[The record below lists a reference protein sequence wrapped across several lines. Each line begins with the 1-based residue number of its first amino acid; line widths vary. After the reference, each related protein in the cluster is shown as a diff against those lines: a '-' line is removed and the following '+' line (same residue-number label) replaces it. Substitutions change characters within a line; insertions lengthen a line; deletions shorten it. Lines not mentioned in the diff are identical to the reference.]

1 MNFTLLFTLVLLII
15 FISTLIR
22 SAFGFGN
29 ALVAMPLLV
38 LLLSVKTAAPLVALV
53 GIISALVMLLR
64 EWRELDI
71 KAAIYLILSTL
82 AGIPL
87 GLFFLKSSPEHIVR
101 MILGLVLIGFG
112 LYNLFGLRLPTLR
125 KGYLV
130 FPFGFFAGI
139 LGGAYNTSGPPVVIY
154 GVMRGC
160 SKEKFRAT
168 LQGYFLISSALVVVG
183 HGISG
188 LWTRSVLI
196 YFLASI
202 PVVVLADLLGNWIVR
217 KIHGEKFNKAVNLFL
232 VVVGVLMFI

>member
-154 GVMRGC
+154 GVMRGW

-183 HGISG
+183 HGISR

-202 PVVVLADLLGNWIVR
+202 PVVVLADLLGNWIVH
-217 KIHGEKFNKAVNLFL
+217 KIQGEKFNRAVNLFL
-232 VVVGVLMFI
+232 VVVGILMFI

>member
-53 GIISALVMLLR
+53 GIICALVMLLR

-154 GVMRGC
+154 GVMRGW
-160 SKEKFRAT
+160 SKEKLRAT

-202 PVVVLADLLGNWIVR
+202 PVVVLADLLGNLIVR

>member
-29 ALVAMPLLV
+29 ALGAMPLLV

-101 MILGLVLIGFG
+101 
-112 LYNLFGLRLPTLR
+112 
-125 KGYLV
+125 
-130 FPFGFFAGI
+130 
-139 LGGAYNTSGPPVVIY
+139 
-154 GVMRGC
+154 
-160 SKEKFRAT
+160 
-168 LQGYFLISSALVVVG
+168 
-183 HGISG
+183 
-188 LWTRSVLI
+188 
-196 YFLASI
+196 
-202 PVVVLADLLGNWIVR
+202 
-217 KIHGEKFNKAVNLFL
+217 
-232 VVVGVLMFI
+232 